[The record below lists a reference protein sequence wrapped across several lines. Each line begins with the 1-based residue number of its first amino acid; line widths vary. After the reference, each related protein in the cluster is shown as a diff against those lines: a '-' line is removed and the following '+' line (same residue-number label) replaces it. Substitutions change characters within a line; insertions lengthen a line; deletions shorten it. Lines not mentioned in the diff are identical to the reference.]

1 MRRFVLPLVISVF
14 LLSGCAEICRPKYNP
29 TQAFP
34 CKVIDNRSVG
44 LEVADSRSSRDKY
57 FARSGFLKI
66 YEPYAREYGQNP
78 TFQLERRSVEILEEG
93 VKAAMVKQGYSVS
106 PDSET
111 QIKIGLHKFLYT
123 IWGWKNKVMAEI
135 AVDVSVTKGGST
147 IPVKKISQYDEK
159 ILNAFR
165 QTQDGEPLLNLCL
178 KNIIEKIVCDAEIRD
193 AILK

>member
-1 MRRFVLPLVISVF
+1 MRRFVFPLVLSVF
-14 LLSGCAEICRPKYNP
+14 LFSGCAEICKPKYNP

-34 CKVIDNRSVG
+34 CKVIDNKSVG
-44 LEVADSRSSRDKY
+44 LEVVDSRSSREKY
-57 FARSGFLKI
+57 FAKNLFVKF
-66 YEPYAREYGQNP
+66 YEPYVREYAQNP

-93 VKAAMVKQGYSVS
+93 AKAALVKQGYMVS
-106 PDSET
+106 SDSDT

-123 IWGWKNKVMAEI
+123 IWGRKNKIMADI
-135 AVDVSVTKGGST
+135 AVDVSVTKGGLN